1 MSELASAVPNAKLHE
16 EWNNTTGHRWLE
28 RHEAIDR
35 QIAPFGRR
43 AMERANIRAG
53 QRILDVGCGSGET
66 TLDLA
71 RRVGKSGSVM
81 GVDISHL
88 LLERARDLAARSS
101 LANVQ
106 FEQGDAQTFQFDRQ
120 SFDVV
125 FSRFGIMFFDDPE
138 AAFGNLRS
146 ALRPGGLLTFV
157 CWPAPRENQFMT
169 IPMAAAARHITLP
182 EPGEP
187 DAPGPFAF
195 ADLDRVRRILSRV
208 GFSEIETDRLVEK
221 VGGGSLDEVAN
232 MLLQLGPLSS
242 LLDSLDEPTRR
253 AILGDIHSAL
263 TEFGSTGRV
272 WLDAMACLVTAHTQ

>member
-1 MSELASAVPNAKLHE
+1 MPNAKLHE
-16 EWNNTTGHRWLE
+16 EWNNTTGCRWLE

-43 AMERANIRAG
+43 AMERANIRPG
-53 QRILDVGCGSGET
+53 QCILDVGCGSGET
-66 TLDLA
+66 ILELA

-88 LLERARDLAARSS
+88 LLERARDLAARSG
-101 LANVQ
+101 LANVR
-106 FEQGDAQTFQFDRQ
+106 FEQGDAQTFPFARDFDA
-120 SFDVV
+120 V

-195 ADLDRVRRILSRV
+195 ADLDRVRRLLSRA

-242 LLDSLDEPTRR
+242 LLDSLDEPTRS
-253 AILGDIHSAL
+253 AIFGDIRCAL
-263 TEFGSTGRV
+263 TEFESTGRV
-272 WLDAMACLVTAHTQ
+272 WLDAIACLVTAHTQ